1 MKFLRPISAVFVLF
15 GATVS
20 AQNIPDAG
28 ALMRQN
34 EQSIR
39 QDLMQRNALRRKSFP
54 PEMQMVDTTRVTP
67 KNIRFLGAKLL
78 PGDELQAVAKP
89 YLDRSLDSHEL
100 EHLTNDQPQIC
111 HGVVGCQ
118 HQNGNGVQ
126 NHLIHN
132 NRNHRNFQDRFDELH
147 QIFGGENI
155 FHVGDNVEFFS

>member
-100 EHLTNDQPQIC
+100 EHLTNAVSDAYRRAGWVVRVYIPQ
-111 HGVVGCQ
+111 Q
-118 HQNGNGVQ
+118 DLTQNDLIVQ
-126 NHLIHN
+126 IL
-132 NRNHRNFQDRFDELH
+132 
-147 QIFGGENI
+147 ENTP
-155 FHVGDNVEFFS
+155 SSAR